1 MHVTVNGEA
10 RALSAGDTIQ
20 SLLTA
25 LGIQPDHVAVELNRE
40 IVPQESFAD
49 AHLSAGDTIE
59 LVRFMAGG

>member
-1 MHVTVNGEA
+1 
-10 RALSAGDTIQ
+10 
-20 SLLTA
+20 
-25 LGIQPDHVAVELNRE
+25 VAVELNRE